1 MLSRYYE
8 KYSLNQ
14 ALFYNLITYSF
25 FLKTFGD
32 FSLIIDLFVKMEN
45 VSKAALLCDNVHL

>member
-1 MLSRYYE
+1 MLPRYYE

-25 FLKTFGD
+25 FLKTFGNL
-32 FSLIIDLFVKMEN
+32 SLIIELFVKMEN
-45 VSKAALLCDNVHL
+45 HFIKCIQGCTFV